1 MQEKKGKWSEWIS
14 NTGNTDSYR
23 PLGYEGSLDVDCEVE
38 FNNDRLFTVA
48 AKPIYRWV
56 WVHRGDYTG
65 CLVKRY
71 RYWIPDE
78 DESTP
83 ETMTQDKGTKGV
95 KNDSGKTQWSYLPL
109 QSIKS
114 VIDVMTYGDKKY
126 PAEDGSNWKR
136 VKNARKRYYNAT
148 MRHLTSWFDGEKNDP
163 ESGLHHLAHACSNI
177 LFLLWFE
184 FNGYPEEK
192 ETKC

>member
-1 MQEKKGKWSEWIS
+1 MQEKKGKWSEWFS
-14 NTGNTDSYR
+14 NKGNQNNSV
-23 PLGYEGSLDVDCEVE
+23 PLGYSGSLDVLSEVQ
-38 FNNDRLFTVA
+38 FNNGKFSTIERPMYKWSWINDGGF
-48 AKPIYRWV
+48 
-56 WVHRGDYTG
+56 GDNY
-65 CLVKRY
+65 CIKEY
-71 RYWIPDE
+71 RYWIPEDDE
-78 DESTP
+78 TKP
-83 ETMTQDKGTKGV
+83 ETTHTQDKGV

-192 ETKC
+192 ETK

>member
-1 MQEKKGKWSEWIS
+1 MEEKKGKWSEWFCNI
-14 NTGNTDSYR
+14 GNTNNAV
-23 PLGYEGSLDVDCEVE
+23 PLGYGGSLDVECEVK
-38 FNNDRLFTVA
+38 FTTDQLSTIVDKISEWA
-48 AKPIYRWV
+48 WTNMGNHVDGFFI
-56 WVHRGDYTG
+56 TE
-65 CLVKRY
+65 Y
-71 RYWIPDE
+71 RYWIPEE
-78 DESTP
+78 DETKP
-83 ETMTQDKGTKGV
+83 ETQDNDTKGV

-109 QSIKS
+109 EPIKA

-126 PAEDGSNWKR
+126 PAKDGSNWKR

-148 MRHLTSWFDGEKNDP
+148 MRHLTSWFDGEKGDP

-192 ETKC
+192 ETK

>member
-1 MQEKKGKWSEWIS
+1 MQEITEQGKWSDWIS
-14 NTGNTDSYR
+14 NEGNVNVLRPEGFVGDLDTVVEVTLGSGSTYEDTASGWNWCYEGTDS
-23 PLGYEGSLDVDCEVE
+23 CIK
-38 FNNDRLFTVA
+38 N
-48 AKPIYRWV
+48 
-56 WVHRGDYTG
+56 
-65 CLVKRY
+65 Y
-71 RYWIPDE
+71 RYWIPEE
-78 DESTP
+78 DGSTP
-83 ETMTQDKGTKGV
+83 ETTQTQDSGV
-95 KNDSGKTQWSYLPL
+95 KYDSGKTQWSYLPL
-109 QSIKS
+109 EPIKA

-136 VKNARKRYYNAT
+136 VKDSRKRYYNAT

-192 ETKC
+192 ETK

>member
-1 MQEKKGKWSEWIS
+1 MQEKKGKWSEWFS
-14 NTGNTDSYR
+14 NEGNTIDES
-23 PLGYEGSLDVDCEVE
+23 PLGFIGSRETLCQVQ
-38 FNNDRLFTVA
+38 
-48 AKPIYRWV
+48 YRD
-56 WVHRGDYTG
+56 GEISSG
-65 CLVKRY
+65 LVKHY
-71 RYWIPDE
+71 AFSMMLIDSDIMKYSYWIPDE

-95 KNDSGKTQWSYLPL
+95 KNDSGKTRWSYLPL

-184 FNGYPEEK
+184 FNGYPEDK
-192 ETKC
+192 E

>member
-1 MQEKKGKWSEWIS
+1 MQEKKGKWSEWFS
-14 NTGNTDSYR
+14 NIGNTDSYR
-23 PLGYEGSLDVDCEVE
+23 PLGYEGSLYVKCQVE
-38 FNNDRLFTVA
+38 FNSGVISKAEVA
-48 AKPIYRWV
+48 IADWDWSNKEYHLGI
-56 WVHRGDYTG
+56 HLIKG
-65 CLVKRY
+65 Y

-78 DESTP
+78 DESAP
-83 ETMTQDKGTKGV
+83 ETVTQDKGAKGV

>member
-1 MQEKKGKWSEWIS
+1 MQEKKGKWSEWFS
-14 NTGNTDSYR
+14 NSRNTENSR
-23 PLGYEGSLDVDCEVE
+23 PLGYEGGLDVECDVR
-38 FNNDRLFTVA
+38 FNNGKCSTTARPMYKWLWDNVSGF
-48 AKPIYRWV
+48 
-56 WVHRGDYTG
+56 GDTYHI
-65 CLVKRY
+65 KEY

-78 DESTP
+78 ESTP
-83 ETMTQDKGTKGV
+83 EPQTQTQDKGV

-192 ETKC
+192 E